1 MFSSQRKQG
10 KDDAYDS
17 FTLYD
22 GNSNTAPL
30 IGEYCGQSLPPTF
43 ISSTNEAF
51 LHFQSDES
59 GTKSGF
65 KLEYH
70 PHSKL
75 CFNPKAT
82 VAPDLKTN
90 CILKAY

>member
-1 MFSSQRKQG
+1 MFSSQRLQG
-10 KDDAYDS
+10 KYDS
-17 FTLYD
+17 LTLYD
-22 GNSNTAPL
+22 GNSNSAPL
-30 IGEYCGQSLPPTF
+30 IGEYCGKTLPPTF
-43 ISSTNEAF
+43 ISSTNKAF
-51 LHFQSDES
+51 LHFQSDEY
-59 GTKSGF
+59 GMEESGF

-82 VAPDLKTN
+82 VDPDLKTN